1 MPAKAAP
8 DIKPIRQKHYDVPQ
22 SRYPQCAQLP
32 LRSII
37 LAPSG
42 GGKGVL
48 LQNMILDIYRGCWER
63 VYIFSPSINIDS
75 AWLPVKKYLMEER
88 NMGAE
93 DKLFFD
99 EYDPEALEGI
109 IDTQRQVVQH
119 QKKEGHRKLF
129 QVLIVVDD
137 HADDPAFS
145 RQSKLLHSLFTRGRH
160 SQISTIVATQKYNA
174 VSPIIRVN
182 ATELYV
188 FRLRSIQDLSTVIDE
203 NSALLDKATLM
214 KIYRM
219 ATEEPFSFLFVNLQ
233 EKELSS
239 MFMVRFDRRFRFR

>member
-1 MPAKAAP
+1 MPHKAP
-8 DIKPIRQKHYDVPQ
+8 DIKPIRQKHFDVPQ
-22 SRYPQCAQLP
+22 SRYPQVAKLP

-48 LQNMILDIYRGCWER
+48 LQNLILDVYRGCFER
-63 VYIFSPSINIDS
+63 VYIFSPSINVDS
-75 AWLPVKKYLMEER
+75 AWVPVKKYLIEDR

-99 EYDPEALEGI
+99 EYDPEALEEI
-109 IDTQRQVVQH
+109 ISTQRKVVQH
-119 QKKEGHRKLF
+119 QKQEGHRKLF
-129 QVLIVVDD
+129 QICVIVDD
-137 HADDPAFS
+137 FADDPAFS

-160 SQISTIVATQKYNA
+160 SQISTLVATQKYNA
-174 VSPIIRVN
+174 ISPIIRVN

-203 NSALLDKATLM
+203 NSALVDKATLM

-233 EKELSS
+233 EKVLDR
-239 MFMVRFDRRFRFR
+239 MFMIRFDRRFRFS